1 MPRARWPLPAGHP
14 RGSGAS
20 LLPWL
25 ALGAVLVGV
34 FGLTGTAAAQNV
46 PDAAR
51 AALREFNLPGAPDP
65 PAPLGPE
72 TISRGENGRVVVRA
86 TRLDQPLVIDGVL
99 DESVYTDVQSIGG
112 FLQTV
117 PNEGQPATERTEAWV
132 AYDDTNFYLAC
143 RCWDSAPPE
152 NWTANEYRRD
162 TAQLRQNDVFGALLD
177 TFHDRRNGF
186 HFYTNPL
193 GARADQVVANEGNP
207 NSDWN
212 PVWFVRTGRFEGGW
226 TVEMAIPFRSIRYV
240 SGPDQTWGLQIR
252 RSIRRK
258 NEWTHLT
265 FLPAATG
272 GVTSI
277 FRVSA
282 AATLVGLD
290 LPPAAK
296 NVELKPYAISRLT
309 SDRIRTPAI
318 DNAFKGTGGL
328 DAKYGINANMTADL
342 TINTDFA
349 QVEVDE
355 QQVNLT
361 RFPVV
366 FPEKR
371 DFFLEGRG
379 TFEFARASGQ
389 AGFSGQTSI
398 SNNAPQVF
406 FTRRI
411 GLNNGREVPIMAGA
425 RVTGT
430 VGKTA
435 VGVMNMETGYESPT
449 GVNADR
455 CAAPYSTC
463 TPRTNFSVVRL
474 RRDVLRRS
482 NIGVLFTSRSTSPTV
497 TGSNQAYGIDGAFS
511 FFRNVTAN
519 AYYARSESPNRQ
531 GDEDSYQAR
540 VEYGGDRYGARLDH
554 LDVGANFYPEVGFVQ
569 RRGFGRTFAAAR
581 FSPRQR
587 GTIVRRY
594 LFEGAGE
601 YLVNRNHRLESSSN
615 NARFLTEFQSSDQL
629 TVDVT
634 ADQELLVRPFTV
646 ARGVSIRP
654 GDYRFASVN
663 TSYAF
668 GQQRRASGTLAVRA
682 GQFYDGHLTALS
694 FTSARVALL
703 KQFSVEPS
711 VTINRATLP
720 DGDFTTSL
728 LRARVDYA
736 FTPLRFLSALVQYS
750 SNDRTFSSNVRF
762 RWEYRPGSEIFVVYT
777 DERDTTVS
785 GYPGLRNRAFVVKVN
800 RLFRF

>member
-1 MPRARWPLPAGHP
+1 MASWVLMATLLACWSVLPGV
-14 RGSGAS
+14 AS
-20 LLPWL
+20 
-25 ALGAVLVGV
+25 
-34 FGLTGTAAAQNV
+34 AQT
-46 PDAAR
+46 PEER
-51 AALREFNLPGAPDP
+51 QALRQFNLPGAPDP
-65 PAPLGPE
+65 PAPVMPAV
-72 TISRGENGRVVVRA
+72 ISRGENGRVVVRA
-86 TRLDQPLVIDGVL
+86 TRLDHPLVVDGEL
-99 DESVYTDVQSIGG
+99 DEPLYKNVLPVGDFI
-112 FLQTV
+112 QTV
-117 PNEGQPATERTEAWV
+117 PTEGAPATERTEAWV
-132 AYDDTNFYLAC
+132 AYDDQNFYISC

-152 NWTANEYRRD
+152 EWTANEYRRD
-162 TAQLRQNDVFGALLD
+162 TAQLRQNDIFGALLD
-177 TFHDRRNGF
+177 TFHDGRNGF

-212 PVWFVRTGRFEGGW
+212 PVWFARTGRFEGGW
-226 TVEMAIPFRSIRYV
+226 TVELAIPFRSIRYV
-240 SGPDQTWGLQIR
+240 SGPDQAWGIQIR

-265 FLPAATG
+265 FVPAATG

-290 LPPAAK
+290 LPPAAR
-296 NVELKPYAISRLT
+296 NVELKPYAISRVSSDLT
-309 SDRIRTPAI
+309 RTPAI
-318 DNAFKGTGGL
+318 DNAFKATGGM

-342 TINTDFA
+342 TVNTDFA

-361 RFPVV
+361 RFPIV

-389 AGFSGQTSI
+389 AGFGGQTSI
-398 SNNAPQVF
+398 SNNAPQLF

-430 VGKTA
+430 LGKTA
-435 VGVMNMETGYESPT
+435 IGLMNMETGYESAT
-449 GVNADR
+449 GVDADV

-482 NIGVLFTSRSTSPTV
+482 NVGVLFTNRSTSPTV
-497 TGSNQAYGIDGAFS
+497 AGANQAYGLDGAFS
-511 FFRNVTAN
+511 FFQNVTAN
-519 AYYARSESPNRQ
+519 AYYARTKSPGRD
-531 GDEDSYQAR
+531 GDEDSYQGR
-540 VEYGGDRYGARLDH
+540 VEYGGDRYGLRLDH
-554 LDVGANFYPEVGFVQ
+554 LDVGTNFYPEVGFVQ
-569 RRGFGRTFAAAR
+569 RRGFGRTFASAR
-581 FSPRQR
+581 FSPRMR
-587 GTIVRRY
+587 RSRVVRRY
-594 LFEGAGE
+594 LFEAAGE
-601 YLVNRNHRLESSSN
+601 YVMNRDRRLESSSN
-615 NARFLTEFQSSDQL
+615 GGRFMTEFQNSDQL
-629 TVDVT
+629 TLDLT
-634 ADQELLVRPFTV
+634 AGQELLVRPFTV

-654 GDYRFASVN
+654 GDYHFTSMNA
-663 TSYAF
+663 SYAF
-668 GQQRRASGTLAVRA
+668 GQQRRASGTLALRA
-682 GQFYDGHLTALS
+682 GEFYNGQLTALS
-694 FTSARVALL
+694 FTSARVALM
-703 KQFSVEPS
+703 KQFSIEPS

-762 RWEYRPGSEIFVVYT
+762 RWEYRPGSEVFVVYT

-785 GYPGLRNRAFVVKVN
+785 GYPGLRNRAVVVKVN

>member
-1 MPRARWPLPAGHP
+1 MCATGLAVPVWAQPPAPPPRP
-14 RGSGAS
+14 
-20 LLPWL
+20 
-25 ALGAVLVGV
+25 ALG
-34 FGLTGTAAAQNV
+34 Q
-46 PDAAR
+46 
-51 AALREFNLPGAPDP
+51 FNLPGTADP
-65 PAPLGPE
+65 PAPVAPAV
-72 TISRGENGRVVVRA
+72 ISRGDNGRVVVRA
-86 TRLDQPLVIDGVL
+86 TRLDHPLVIDGVL
-99 DESVYTDVQSIGG
+99 DEPFYRDVVPFGDFI
-112 FLQTV
+112 QTV
-117 PNEGQPATERTEAWV
+117 PNEGAPATERTDAWV
-132 AYDDTNFYLAC
+132 AYDDTTVYLSC

-152 NWTANEYRRD
+152 AWTANEYRRD
-162 TAQLRQNDVFGALLD
+162 TSQLRQNDMFGALLD

-186 HFYTNPL
+186 NFYTNPL
-193 GARADQVVANEGNP
+193 GARADQVVSNEGNP
-207 NSDWN
+207 NADWN

-240 SGPDQTWGLQIR
+240 SGPGQTWGLQVR
-252 RSIRRK
+252 RAIRRK

-265 FLPAATG
+265 FVPAATG
-272 GVTSI
+272 GVSGI
-277 FRVSA
+277 FRASA

-290 LPPAAK
+290 LPPAAR
-296 NVELKPYAISRLT
+296 NVELKPYAISRIT
-309 SDRIRTPAI
+309 SDRTRTPAEN
-318 DNAFKGTGGL
+318 NAVKATGGL

-342 TINTDFA
+342 TVNTDFA

-389 AGFSGQTSI
+389 AGFSGQTAI
-398 SNNAPQVF
+398 NNNAPQLF

-430 VGKTA
+430 IGKTA

-449 GVNADR
+449 GVDGDD
-455 CAAPYSTC
+455 CAAPYNTC
-463 TPRTNFSVVRL
+463 TPRTNFSAVRM

-482 NIGVLFTSRSTSPTV
+482 NVGVIFTNRSTSPTDS
-497 TGSNQAYGIDGAFS
+497 GSNQAFGIDGAFS
-511 FFRNVTAN
+511 FFQNVTAN

-540 VEYGGDRYGARLDH
+540 VEYGGDRYGLRLDH
-554 LDVGANFYPEVGFVQ
+554 LDVGTNFYPEIGFVQ
-569 RRGFGRTFAAAR
+569 RRGFGRTFGSAR

-587 GTIVRRY
+587 RSRVVRRY
-594 LFEGAGE
+594 LFEGAAE
-601 YLVNRNHRLESSSN
+601 YLVNRDDRLESSSN
-615 NARFLTEFQSSDQL
+615 SVRFLTEFQNSDQL
-629 TVDVT
+629 TLDVN

-654 GDYRFASVN
+654 GDYRFNSVS

-668 GQQRRASGTLAVRA
+668 GQQRRGSGTLALRA
-682 GQFYDGHLTALS
+682 GEFYNGHLTALS
-694 FTSARVALL
+694 FTSARLALM

-711 VTINRATLP
+711 VTVNRATLP

-777 DERDTTVS
+777 DERDTTAP
-785 GYPGLRNRAFVVKVN
+785 GYPGLRNRAFVVKIN